1 MKAFAGF
8 GCISHLWGED
18 LEKKKNIAIILSGG
32 TGARLGGDI
41 PKQYIEVRGKT
52 IISYVL
58 EVVMANKHIEAVQI
72 VADEKY
78 RRIIEKDTKKYQKFV
93 AFSAPG
99 VTRQMS
105 VYNALKDIS
114 YYADED
120 AKVLIHDAAR
130 PCVTDAT
137 INACFDALKTFDGA
151 MPVLPMKDTV
161 YESKN
166 GQIIT
171 GLLARENIFAGQAPE
186 SYAFEAYYE
195 ANKRLLPDKI
205 LEINGSSEP
214 AVMAGM
220 KIALIDGDENNF
232 KITTMSDL
240 EKFKALQEKAYSEK
254 VKKIR
259 NYK

>member
-1 MKAFAGF
+1 
-8 GCISHLWGED
+8 LD
-18 LEKKKNIAIILSGG
+18 KKKNIAIILSGG
-32 TGARLGGDI
+32 KGTRLGGDI
-41 PKQYIEVRGKT
+41 PKQYIEVRGKS
-52 IISYVL
+52 IISYAL
-58 EVVMANKHIEAVQI
+58 DAVMNNEYVEAVQI

-78 RRIIEKDTKKYQKFV
+78 RRLIEKDTHKYKKFV
-93 AFSAPG
+93 AFSEPG

-114 YYADED
+114 YYAAED

-130 PCVTDAT
+130 PCVTEKT
-137 INACFDALKTFDGA
+137 INDCFAALKNYDGA

-166 GQIIT
+166 GKVIT
-171 GLLARENIFAGQAPE
+171 SLLVRENIFAGQAPE
-186 SYAFEAYYE
+186 TYDFHKYYE
-195 ANKRLLPDKI
+195 ANKKLLPDRI
-205 LEINGSSEP
+205 LEIRGSSEP

-240 EKFKALQEKAYSEK
+240 EKFRDYVEKAYTEK
-254 VKKIR
+254 VKRIR
-259 NYK
+259 NFK

>member
-1 MKAFAGF
+1 M
-8 GCISHLWGED
+8 D
-18 LEKKKNIAIILSGG
+18 KKKNIAIILSGG
-32 TGARLGGDI
+32 RGTRLGGDI

-58 EVVMANKHIEAVQI
+58 EVVMTNSHVEAVQI

-78 RRIIEKDTKKYQKFV
+78 RRIIEKDTKKFGKFV
-93 AFSAPG
+93 AFSEPG

-105 VYNALKDIS
+105 IYNALKDIS

-130 PCVTDAT
+130 PCVEDST
-137 INACFDALKTFDGA
+137 INECFEALKNNDGA

-166 GQIIT
+166 GQFIT
-171 GLLARENIFAGQAPE
+171 GLLARENIYAGQAPE
-186 SYAFEAYYE
+186 SYDFKKYYE
-195 ANKRLLPDKI
+195 ANKKLLPDRI
-205 LEINGSSEP
+205 MEINGSSEP

-220 KIALIDGDENNF
+220 KVALIKGDENNF

-240 EKFKALQEKAYSEK
+240 EKFKLAVDKAYNEK
-254 VKKIR
+254 VKKLR
-259 NYK
+259 NFK